1 MLISL
6 FLSEVKFKKQATR
19 LEKNWR
25 DRLLNSSSKLLIYL
39 PRGSTDI
46 LFGVLGHLK
55 PYASFYRSSP
65 KDHS

>member
-39 PRGSTDI
+39 LRGSTDI

-55 PYASFYRSSP
+55 PCASFYRSSP